1 MEFPKEAAAMEIPH
15 MSPPRMTTGRLPKRF
30 TSTLLIGPAVEK
42 EGKQRERKYSGI
54 YIYISFDQFELPF
67 QTVGG

>member
-1 MEFPKEAAAMEIPH
+1 MMESPH

-42 EGKQRERKYSGI
+42 EGKENIQVDI
-54 YIYISFDQFELPF
+54 I
-67 QTVGG
+67 

>member
-1 MEFPKEAAAMEIPH
+1 MEFPKEAAAMESPH

-30 TSTLLIGPAVEK
+30 TSMLLIGPAVEK
-42 EGKQRERKYSGI
+42 EGKKVLR
-54 YIYISFDQFELPF
+54 YISFDQFELLF